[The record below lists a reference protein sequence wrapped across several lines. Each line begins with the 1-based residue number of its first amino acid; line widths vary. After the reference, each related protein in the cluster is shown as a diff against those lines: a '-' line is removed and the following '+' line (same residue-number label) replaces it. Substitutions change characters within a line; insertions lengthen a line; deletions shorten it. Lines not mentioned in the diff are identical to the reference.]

1 MQNQDKKIVK
11 ATSVWRVCLSLLA
24 LSLSLSGTAC
34 EDFVAPPEPSIEGL
48 RDGVL
53 ESPSAPLRVR
63 FSKPVDPASVRA
75 KVIKYATD
83 TEGNLGDETSD
94 PGLTLDVL
102 ASHDPIEGDVGV
114 TTSFVEDDT
123 VMELVPKG
131 AFPVGS
137 KLALILEPGLRSK
150 AGVDTRVRRT
160 VLFAY
165 NFSCSGKGT
174 KTLVSGV
181 YSAILDVEEPIGVQL
196 QLFADFRV
204 VQATGRVRAQ
214 FTNADRNPDN
224 TRCRKVSCSALEA
237 CRTLPEEQCV
247 AKSLRASSAEEW
259 PDFVPNV
266 APPTGY
272 SFTVEACAEDQAD
285 GTTALGTAPV
295 NVSVQSPPVTIRALT
310 LIASFKKDTD
320 GSLGATGGVTAG
332 DISLG
337 SSGLGSGKGT
347 IKVRQI
353 PKGKEPAGIPAPP

>member
-1 MQNQDKKIVK
+1 MQNHAKKSSLWGLLLMLLSFVLP
-11 ATSVWRVCLSLLA
+11 SVV
-24 LSLSLSGTAC
+24 AC
-34 EDFVAPPEPSIEGL
+34 EGYVAPPEPSIDGL

-53 ESPSAPLRVR
+53 GSPSAALRVR
-63 FSKPVDPASVRA
+63 FSKPVDQDSVRV

-83 TEGNLGDETSD
+83 TEGNLGDETTD
-94 PGLTLDVL
+94 PELTLDVL
-102 ASHDPIEGDVGV
+102 ASHDPVEGDVGV
-114 TTSFVEDDT
+114 QTSFAEDDT
-123 VMELVPKG
+123 VFELLPKG

-137 KLALILEPGLRSK
+137 KLALIVEPGLRSK
-150 AGVDTRVRRT
+150 GGVDTRVRRT

-174 KTLVSGV
+174 KVLTSGL

-196 QLFADFRV
+196 QLFADLRV
-204 VQATGRVRAQ
+204 DATTGRVRAQ

-224 TRCRKVSCSALEA
+224 SRCKTVSCSALEA

-247 AKSLRASSAEEW
+247 AKSLRAASADEW

-285 GTTALGTAPV
+285 GTAALGSAPV
-295 NVSVQSPPVTIRALT
+295 NVAVQSPPVTIRALT
-310 LIASFKKDTD
+310 LIASFKKDAD
-320 GSLGATGGVTAG
+320 GSLAATGGVTAG

-337 SSGLGSGKGT
+337 ASGLGSGKGT
-347 IKVRQI
+347 MKVKQI
-353 PKGKEPAGIPAPP
+353 PAGKAPSGIPGPP